1 MVKVALL
8 LTGQLRTWNM
18 CKILVDKL
26 KQDYDID
33 IFLSID
39 ANNLLQN
46 EYTNNTQLTQ
56 KDEIE
61 SVIKYFLPKDIFISY
76 EYSENDYL
84 AELLPNKKVYTPTSH
99 LPNYV
104 GNIICGDNSNN
115 IINIKKLFYNN
126 NCEATQYYDN
136 LKLYKKIFEQYYI
149 VYKAY
154 ELLEKYIETTSTN
167 YDLIIRLRFDQF
179 IWNRNNNNN
188 DRNKILFNQYN
199 FQSINNDRNKI
210 LFNQY
215 NITQIINN
223 FDIIKLTLDN
233 GKHNTIQ
240 VFGGG
245 CYEYYA
251 YVNDQF
257 WCHKMDLLL
266 TMKNFYTNLPKIIND
281 CKTTFY
287 PEYGCWIEHFFC
299 KYLVENNIIIEKS
312 ILDGVFI
319 REKYT

>member
-46 EYTNNTQLTQ
+46 EYENNTQLSQ
-56 KDEIE
+56 KDEIDA
-61 SVIKYFLPKDIFISY
+61 VIKYFLPKDIFISY

-84 AELLPNKKVYTPTSH
+84 TKLLPNKKVYTPMNRI
-99 LPNYV
+99 PNYV
-104 GNIICGDNSNN
+104 GNIICGDNTNN
-115 IINIKKLFYNN
+115 LINIKQLFYNN
-126 NCEATQYYDN
+126 NCELTQKYDN

-179 IWNRNNNNN
+179 IWNTNNNHFE
-188 DRNKILFNQYN
+188 KYN
-199 FQSINNDRNKI
+199 FQSIDNDKNKI

-215 NITQIINN
+215 NITQTINN

-233 GKHNTIQ
+233 GKDNTIQ

-245 CYEYYA
+245 CYKYYA

-266 TMKNFYTNLPKIIND
+266 KMKNFYTNLHNIIND

-299 KYLVENNIIIEKS
+299 K
-312 ILDGVFI
+312 
-319 REKYT
+319 

>member
-8 LTGQLRTWNM
+8 LTGQLRAWNM

-26 KQDYDID
+26 KHNYDID
-33 IFLSID
+33 IFLSIN
-39 ANNLLQN
+39 ANNLLQH
-46 EYTNNTQLTQ
+46 EYGNNTQLTQ
-56 KDEIE
+56 KDEIDA
-61 SVIKYFLPKDIFISY
+61 VIKYFLPKDIFISY
-76 EYSENDYL
+76 EYSENDYISK
-84 AELLPNKKVYTPTSH
+84 LLPNKKVYTPTSR

-115 IINIKKLFYNN
+115 IINIKNLFYNN
-126 NCEATQYYDN
+126 NCEATQNYDN
-136 LKLYKKIFEQYYI
+136 LKSYKKIFEQYYI

-154 ELLEKYIETTSTN
+154 ELLEKYIETTSIS

-179 IWNRNNNNN
+179 IWNTNNNTN
-188 DRNKILFNQYN
+188 DFEKYN
-199 FQSINNDRNKI
+199 FQSINNDKNKI

-215 NITQIINN
+215 NITQTINN

-233 GKHNTIQ
+233 GKDNTIQ

-245 CYEYYA
+245 CYKYYA

-299 KYLVENNIIIEKS
+299 KYLLENNIIIEKS

>member
-18 CKILVDKL
+18 CKIIVDKL
-26 KQDYDID
+26 KRDYDID

-46 EYTNNTQLTQ
+46 EYANNTQSTQ
-56 KDEIE
+56 RAEIDA
-61 SVIKYFLPKDIFISY
+61 VIKYFLPKDIFISY
-76 EYSENDYL
+76 EYSENDYISK
-84 AELLPNKKVYTPTSH
+84 LLPNKKVYTPTSN

-104 GNIICGDNSNN
+104 ENIICGDNTNN
-115 IINIKKLFYNN
+115 LINIKQLFYNN
-126 NCEATQYYDN
+126 NCQATQKYDN

-179 IWNRNNNNN
+179 IWNTNNNHFE
-188 DRNKILFNQYN
+188 KYN
-199 FQSINNDRNKI
+199 FQSIDNDKNKI

-215 NITQIINN
+215 NITQTINN

-233 GKHNTIQ
+233 GKDNTIQ

-245 CYEYYA
+245 CYKYYA

-266 TMKNFYTNLPKIIND
+266 KMKDFYNKLPDIINE

-299 KYLVENNIIIEKS
+299 KYLVQNNIIIEKS

-319 REKYT
+319 RQKYT

>member
-39 ANNLLQN
+39 ANNILQH
-46 EYTNNTQLTQ
+46 EYENDTQLTQ
-56 KDEIE
+56 KHEIDA
-61 SVIKYFLPKDIFISY
+61 VIKYFLPKDTFVSN
-76 EYSENDYL
+76 EYSENDFI
-84 AELLPNKKVYTPTSH
+84 AKLLPRKKIYTPTSQ

-104 GNIICGDNSNN
+104 ENIICSNN
-115 IINIKKLFYNN
+115 TNNLINIKNLFYNV
-126 NCEATQYYDN
+126 NCEMTQKNDN
-136 LKLYKKIFEQYYI
+136 LKTYKKIFEQYYI

-179 IWNRNNNNN
+179 IWNTNNN
-188 DRNKILFNQYN
+188 DFEKYN
-199 FQSINNDRNKI
+199 FQSINNDKNKI
-210 LFNQY
+210 LFNEY
-215 NITQIINN
+215 NIARSIKF
-223 FDIIKLTLDN
+223 FDIIKLRLDI
-233 GKHNTIQ
+233 GKENTIQ

-245 CYEYYA
+245 CYKYYA

-257 WCHKMDLLL
+257 WCHKMDLIIK
-266 TMKNFYTNLPKIIND
+266 MKNFYTCMPNIIND
-281 CKTTFY
+281 CKNTFY

-319 REKYT
+319 RGKYT

>member
-26 KQDYDID
+26 KRDYDID

-39 ANNLLQN
+39 ANNLLQH
-46 EYTNNTQLTQ
+46 EYENNTQLSQ
-56 KDEIE
+56 KDEIDA
-61 SVIKYFLPKDIFISY
+61 VIKYFLPKDIFISY

-84 AELLPNKKVYTPTSH
+84 NKLLPNKKVYTPTSH

-115 IINIKKLFYNN
+115 IINIKQLFYNN
-126 NCEATQYYDN
+126 NCQATQKYDN

-179 IWNRNNNNN
+179 IWNTNNNHFE
-188 DRNKILFNQYN
+188 KYN
-199 FQSINNDRNKI
+199 FQSIDNNKNKI

-215 NITQIINN
+215 NITQTINN

-233 GKHNTIQ
+233 GKYNTIQ

-245 CYEYYA
+245 CYKYYA

-266 TMKNFYTNLPKIIND
+266 KMKNFYTNLPNIINE

-319 REKYT
+319 RQKYA

>member
-1 MVKVALL
+1 
-8 LTGQLRTWNM
+8 M
-18 CKILVDKL
+18 CKIIVDKL
-26 KQDYDID
+26 KRDYDID

-46 EYTNNTQLTQ
+46 EYANNTQSTQ
-56 KDEIE
+56 RAEIDA
-61 SVIKYFLPKDIFISY
+61 VIKYFLPKDIFISY
-76 EYSENDYL
+76 EYSENDYITK
-84 AELLPNKKVYTPTSH
+84 LLPNKKVYTPTSN

-104 GNIICGDNSNN
+104 ENIICGDNTNN
-115 IINIKKLFYNN
+115 LINIKQLFYNN
-126 NCEATQYYDN
+126 NCELIQKYDN

-179 IWNRNNNNN
+179 IWNTNNNHFE
-188 DRNKILFNQYN
+188 KYN
-199 FQSINNDRNKI
+199 FQSIDNDKNKI

-215 NITQIINN
+215 NITQTINN

-233 GKHNTIQ
+233 GKDNTIQ

-245 CYEYYA
+245 CYKYYA

-266 TMKNFYTNLPKIIND
+266 KMKDFYNKLPDIINE

-299 KYLVENNIIIEKS
+299 KYLVQNNIIIEKS

-319 REKYT
+319 RQKYT

>member
-1 MVKVALL
+1 
-8 LTGQLRTWNM
+8 M
-18 CKILVDKL
+18 CKIIVDKL
-26 KQDYDID
+26 KRDYDID

-46 EYTNNTQLTQ
+46 EYANNTQSTQ
-56 KDEIE
+56 RAEIDA
-61 SVIKYFLPKDIFISY
+61 VIKYFLPKDIFISY
-76 EYSENDYL
+76 EYSENDYISK
-84 AELLPNKKVYTPTSH
+84 LLPNKKVYTPTSN

-104 GNIICGDNSNN
+104 ENIICGDNTNN
-115 IINIKKLFYNN
+115 LINIKQLFYNN
-126 NCEATQYYDN
+126 NCQATQKYDN

-179 IWNRNNNNN
+179 IWNTNNNHFE
-188 DRNKILFNQYN
+188 KYN
-199 FQSINNDRNKI
+199 FQSIDNDKNKI

-215 NITQIINN
+215 NITQTINN

-233 GKHNTIQ
+233 GKDNTIQ

-245 CYEYYA
+245 CYKYYA

-266 TMKNFYTNLPKIIND
+266 KMKDFYNKLPDIINE

-299 KYLVENNIIIEKS
+299 KYLVQNNIIIEKS

-319 REKYT
+319 RQKYT

>member
-18 CKILVDKL
+18 CKIIVDKL
-26 KQDYDID
+26 KQLYDID

-46 EYTNNTQLTQ
+46 EYENNTQLTQ
-56 KDEIE
+56 KDEIDA
-61 SVIKYFLPKDIFISY
+61 VINYFLPKDTFVSN
-76 EYSENDYL
+76 EYSGNDFI
-84 AELLPNKKVYTPTSH
+84 AKLLPRKKIYTPISQ

-104 GNIICGDNSNN
+104 ENIICNDNTNN
-115 IINIKKLFYNN
+115 LINIKNLFYNV
-126 NCEATQYYDN
+126 NCEMTQKNDT
-136 LKLYKKIFEQYYI
+136 LKTYKKIFEQYYI

-179 IWNRNNNNN
+179 IWNTNNN
-188 DRNKILFNQYN
+188 DFEKYN
-199 FQSINNDRNKI
+199 FQSINNDKNKI
-210 LFNQY
+210 LFNEY
-215 NITQIINN
+215 NIARSIKF
-223 FDIIKLTLDN
+223 FDIIKLRLDI
-233 GKHNTIQ
+233 GKENTIQ

-245 CYEYYA
+245 CYKYYA

-257 WCHKMDLLL
+257 WCHKMDLIIK
-266 TMKNFYTNLPKIIND
+266 MKNFYTCMPNIIND
-281 CKTTFY
+281 CKNTFY

-319 REKYT
+319 REKHT